1 MQAQHSLSHS
11 HSVSA
16 SASAFDL
23 TNFCENCQAYVE
35 LNTRGR
41 CDVCGSAAISSPLA
55 SKTEMNLRRLVA
67 VVRQSR
73 EAA

>member
-11 HSVSA
+11 SSA
-16 SASAFDL
+16 SALDL

-41 CDVCGSAAISSPLA
+41 CDVCNSSAIGSPL
-55 SKTEMNLRRLVA
+55 SSQTETRLRRLVA
-67 VVRQSR
+67 VVRESRIAEVQS
-73 EAA
+73 